1 MTGSRRESADER
13 KSRTLGSSVALTSE
27 MPLKRLRLKKR
38 PASTNMMTEA
48 DTMLASLLFSVYDD
62 VRFLTYL
69 SMDGGQKFIVWL
81 LMASIAPSLL
91 VMVGSSQKLGFS
103 GNLSCSTTTKLA
115 CSVGRCRAEV
125 AYIGGLQLQ
134 LHILTR
140 EGNSKVSVV
149 VRQSSLAMSHIFSFR
164 VDNNMQGAGVH
175 HAPPCRAAGKTH
187 LRWHVELLPRRR

>member
-1 MTGSRRESADER
+1 
-13 KSRTLGSSVALTSE
+13 
-27 MPLKRLRLKKR
+27 
-38 PASTNMMTEA
+38 MMTEA

-62 VRFLTYL
+62 VRFLMYL

-91 VMVGSSQKLGFS
+91 VVVAGSSQKLGFS

-134 LHILTR
+134 LHVLTR
-140 EGNSKVSVV
+140 EGNSKVSDS
-149 VRQSSLAMSHIFSFR
+149 RSSVNRHWQCHTFSPLELTTTCKAR
-164 VDNNMQGAGVH
+164 ESITH
-175 HAPPCRAAGKTH
+175 HRAVPPAKHTSGGTLSSFPADGDGQQ
-187 LRWHVELLPRRR
+187 